1 MQQKKSGLHRSS
13 YLLLVVIIATT
24 ARIPTVATYAV
35 RLRATVTACAVR
47 QRRGIVTAVI
57 TAMATATTPS
67 VTARTRTAAV
77 PARIVRAVRAVRISG
92 RSVVRR
98 GQAHVNARLIRTA
111 VQPITAT
118 VRRSGV
124 VRCDRKTVSVPKS
137 ILTITHYTFIL
148 SLVFGFYSIV
158 YNM

>member
-47 QRRGIVTAVI
+47 QRRGVVTAVI

-67 VTARTRTAAV
+67 VTARTRTVEA
-77 PARIVRAVRAVRISG
+77 PARIVRVVRAVRISA
-92 RSVVRR
+92 RSVVQR
-98 GQAHVNARLIRTA
+98 G
-111 VQPITAT
+111 
-118 VRRSGV
+118 
-124 VRCDRKTVSVPKS
+124 
-137 ILTITHYTFIL
+137 
-148 SLVFGFYSIV
+148 
-158 YNM
+158 